1 MYNIYKFVSYL
12 IIPII
17 LINVFYRIILN
28 KEDKKRIQERFGKS
42 IIRKP
47 INKKVIWIHAASL
60 GEFKSCDFIIQNYY
74 KSYFL
79 LVTTTT
85 KTAAEYAK
93 KYYGDKIIH
102 QYAPFDIIWWIDRFL
117 KKWNPKLVIWIESD
131 LWPNTIITIK
141 RHNINSIFL
150 NARISPKSYQR
161 WKKYSSYYNYIMDSF
176 NYIYAQSHDDLLRI
190 KSLTNKKVEFIGNL
204 KLTPNAIQNNITEK
218 NNQITIMIGSTH
230 NNEDEMIIPSLINIH
245 NEFKNIKFYIAP
257 RHTDRSL
264 KILTLLKKN
273 GLHSRF
279 ESKIKKTSAPFTIID
294 SFGIMDKY
302 FAKSDIVVLGGS
314 FTKNGGHNPIEAA
327 RSNCAIISGSNVFN
341 WKNTYD
347 DMVKANA
354 CYKLNNID
362 ELEIKM
368 RDLIINKKLLNKI
381 KKNALIFS
389 KKQFFDQKKLI
400 QVLKKSLN
408 NYA

>member
-341 WKNTYD
+341 WKNT
-347 DMVKANA
+347 
-354 CYKLNNID
+354 
-362 ELEIKM
+362 
-368 RDLIINKKLLNKI
+368 
-381 KKNALIFS
+381 
-389 KKQFFDQKKLI
+389 
-400 QVLKKSLN
+400 
-408 NYA
+408 